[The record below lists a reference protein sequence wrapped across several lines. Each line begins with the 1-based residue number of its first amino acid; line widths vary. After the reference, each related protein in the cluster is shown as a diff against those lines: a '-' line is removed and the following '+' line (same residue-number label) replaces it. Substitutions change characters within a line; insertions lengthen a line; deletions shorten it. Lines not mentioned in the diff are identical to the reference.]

1 MTVGSQPIIVTSLGR
16 FCVAAGNVGSHEV
29 RVIRVSDNTVVASA
43 NVSMSGCPV
52 EQFKYAALGTAV
64 TLSASTAYL
73 VVSYEVGRFGQ
84 VPRLGVPTFN
94 SQLKISKYKV
104 F

>member
-1 MTVGSQPIIVTSLGR
+1 M
-16 FCVAAGNVGSHEV
+16 

-43 NVSMSGCPV
+43 NVSMSGCTV
-52 EQFKYAALGTAV
+52 GSNMLLWGLAV

-73 VVSYEVGRFGQ
+73 VVSYEVGSDK

-94 SQLKISKYKV
+94 SQLKISK
-104 F
+104 